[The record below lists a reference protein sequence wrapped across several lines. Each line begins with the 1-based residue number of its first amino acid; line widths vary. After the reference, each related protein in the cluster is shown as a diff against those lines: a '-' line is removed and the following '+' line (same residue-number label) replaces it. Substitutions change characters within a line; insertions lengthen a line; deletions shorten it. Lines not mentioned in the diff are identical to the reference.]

1 VVVLGVLAAGQKVQI
16 EPFDL
21 LFREI
26 QLLHSF
32 INPFTQSRAAA
43 MIASG
48 AVDVAPLIS
57 RTLPLSQA
65 AEAITQPARP
75 GEVRALVVPE

>member
-1 VVVLGVLAAGQKVQI
+1 MVLGVVPKGRMLRL

-32 INPFTQSRAAA
+32 INPFTQGRAAA
-43 MIASG
+43 MIAAG
-48 AVDVAPLIS
+48 TLRLAPLIS
-57 RTLPLSQA
+57 RVVSLE
-65 AEAITQPARP
+65 EAVRTIRNPAP
-75 GEVRALVVPE
+75 AGEIRAIVVPE

>member
-1 VVVLGVLAAGQKVQI
+1 MILGVLASGQKVQI

-32 INPFTQSRAAA
+32 INPSPSPARPA

-48 AVDVAPLIS
+48 AVDVGPLIS
-57 RTLPLSQA
+57 RTLPLSEA
-65 AEAITQPARP
+65 ADAIIQPARP
-75 GEVRALVVPE
+75 ERSAHMVIPQ